1 MFKCMQMAMNCGRVY
16 NVCDGVEEHFS
27 ADAVQIPEAIYMRKS
42 FLMLIF
48 GATLLALSACGGAG
62 DDAVSEVTGDSGTAQ
77 MPNPLVLSSLEEI
90 GELDGVSI
98 SLPDAAKNVTA
109 IRINT
114 DPVVDSVTFESDGQR
129 YVYRVSKADMLTDIS
144 GMYYDWGE
152 PEGGEVPENAPKCFI
167 AAEGQGVMLWYREG
181 QTFRLAVTEGAEF
194 LGLTGMYQKLDDGTV
209 IS

>member
-1 MFKCMQMAMNCGRVY
+1 M
-16 NVCDGVEEHFS
+16 EHFFTGGVIFPEVI
-27 ADAVQIPEAIYMRKS
+27 DVRKIFLILIGAVAV
-42 FLMLIF
+42 
-48 GATLLALSACGGAG
+48 LALSACAGKG
-62 DDAVSEVTGDSGTAQ
+62 DDAVSEAAGGSGTAQ

-109 IRINT
+109 IRIST
-114 DPVVDSVTFESDGQR
+114 DPVIDSVTFDADGQR

-167 AAEGQGVMLWYREG
+167 AAEGQGVMLWYRDG
-181 QTFRLAVTEGAEF
+181 HTFSLAVTEGADF